1 MLNAAS
7 PIRRSEYPRLLRLL
21 ALFAVAGSA
30 CNALPAMAASLL
42 TNGGFETGDFSG
54 WSVTTQG
61 NGNWFVNTGNPSP
74 LTTDPV
80 AGAAAGVFY
89 AVTDQTRPGAYSL
102 TQSFTVPQTTAYV
115 ELSFQ
120 MFVDNYASR
129 SITFTLNPDSGVPNQ
144 YARVDLLTAGA
155 SAFETASASILRSFY
170 LGSDAGNAS
179 NPYGYYRFNL
189 SSLVTPGE
197 TYQLRF
203 ASVANQGVL
212 HQGVDAVTIIAEIP
226 EPGSSLLFA
235 AGLGL
240 LFGAR
245 RHLHNRD
252 SRGRAA

>member
-21 ALFAVAGSA
+21 ALFAIAGGA
-30 CNALPAMAASLL
+30 LNALPTMAASLL

-61 NGNWFVNTGNPSP
+61 NGNWFVNTGNLSP
-74 LTTDPV
+74 LNTDPV
-80 AGAAAGVFY
+80 AGVAAGVFY

-102 TQSFTVPQTTAYV
+102 TQTFTVPQTTAYV

-129 SITFTLNPDSGVPNQ
+129 SITPTLSPDAGMPNQ
-144 YARVDLLTAGA
+144 YARVDLLTVGA
-155 SAFETASASILRSFY
+155 SADTTLATSIVATFY
-170 LGSDAGNAS
+170 AGSDAGNAS

-203 ASVANQGVL
+203 ATVANQGIL

-226 EPGSSLLFA
+226 EPGSNLLFA
-235 AGLGL
+235 TGLGL
-240 LFGAR
+240 LLGVR
-245 RHLHNRD
+245 RHLRNGN